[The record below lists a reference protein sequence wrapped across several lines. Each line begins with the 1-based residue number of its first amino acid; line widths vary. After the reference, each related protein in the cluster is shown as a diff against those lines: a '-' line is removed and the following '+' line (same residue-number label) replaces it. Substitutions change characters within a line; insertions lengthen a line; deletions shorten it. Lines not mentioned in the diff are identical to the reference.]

1 MTFRARS
8 QMMGR
13 LSLIYLLGGFDKNI
27 DINDDRYMGLI
38 NKYQYLRRCEGRHCG
53 ISRKSARVASDPY
66 DASKFP

>member
-1 MTFRARS
+1 
-8 QMMGR
+8 MMGR

-53 ISRKSARVASDPY
+53 ISRKSARVASSAPY
-66 DASKFP
+66 GATKFP